1 MVTTQVTAK
10 APGRRMCA
18 GLAAVL
24 AATALAAC
32 GGSSSSNNT
41 TNSPSQ
47 SGGSGTSGSSA
58 QPASLKGQTVTYWA
72 SVEGTGPSQTSKTL
86 TTEFKKFTAQTGIKV
101 NLQVIPWATLLQK
114 ILTSVTSG
122 SGPDVMEIGNTWAPS
137 LAASKGFL
145 PFDASNMNA
154 IGGASKFA
162 GSALK
167 VSGMPGQ
174 PPISVPVYSEAYA
187 LFYNKADFKAA
198 GISKPPSTW
207 TQLVA
212 DGKKLTTG
220 GRYGIAI
227 EGGSTSEAAHW
238 AYLLGEQNG
247 NPLYS
252 GGKWNFATPKE
263 AQAISLYVN
272 MVGSEHIANP
282 SDAQSDSN
290 VSESDFANNKAAML
304 IWQNPMSALAQ
315 LGMKPSQYG
324 SAPMPEPSPI
334 PAGGKPLQTFPAGIN
349 LAIPASTQHKAA
361 ALALVKFMTSP
372 SVQVTV
378 NHVYG
383 TFPPVLAAQHTPTF
397 STPIYKTL
405 EGSYNNHAAPL
416 PQVSSES
423 TMETDL
429 GGAITHLI
437 SQAATGQSPST
448 SQIQSALSSAQ
459 DQLNASSGK

>member
-1 MVTTQVTAK
+1 MVPTQVTAK
-10 APGRRMCA
+10 ATRRRIFA
-18 GLAAVL
+18 GVAVAL
-24 AATALAAC
+24 AATTLAAC
-32 GGSSSSNNT
+32 GSSSS
-41 TNSPSQ
+41 
-47 SGGSGTSGSSA
+47 GSGSGSGSAGTSPAASSGSSGSG
-58 QPASLKGQTVTYWA
+58 SLKGQTVNYWA
-72 SVEGTGPSQTSKTL
+72 SVEGAGPSDTTKTL
-86 TTEFKKFTAQTGIKV
+86 TAQFKKFTAQTGVKV
-101 NLQVIPWATLLQK
+101 NMQVIPWSDLLQK

-122 SGPDVMEIGNTWAPS
+122 TGPDVMEIGNTWAPS
-137 LAASKGFL
+137 LSASNGFL
-145 PFDASNMNA
+145 PFNTANMNS

-162 GSALK
+162 ASALK
-167 VSGMPGQ
+167 VSGLPGKA
-174 PPISVPVYSEAYA
+174 PVSVPVYSEAYA

-212 DGKKLTTG
+212 DGRKLTTG

-238 AYLLGEQNG
+238 AYLLGMQYG
-247 NPLYS
+247 NPLYAN
-252 GGKWNFATPKE
+252 GKWDFATTKE
-263 AQAISLYVN
+263 AKAVATYVN

-282 SDAQSDSN
+282 SDAQNDSN

-304 IWQNPMSALAQ
+304 VWQNPMSTLAQ
-315 LGMKPSQYG
+315 LGMKPSQYA

-334 PAGGKPLQTFPAGIN
+334 PPGGQPLQTFPAGIN
-349 LAIPASTQHKAA
+349 LAIPASTKHKAA
-361 ALALVKFMTSP
+361 ALALVKFLTSK
-372 SVQVTV
+372 SVQVAI
-378 NHVYG
+378 NHHYG

-397 STPIYKTL
+397 STPVYKTL

-416 PQVSSES
+416 PQVASES

-437 SQAATGQSPST
+437 SQAATGSSLST

-459 DQLNASSGK
+459 TQLNASSGG